1 LHGSQL
7 DLGVVGA
14 AQSEP
19 DDVIGGVADQFGA
32 FEGIHHGFTEGRPG
46 ELAQVDPVEEHR
58 ARVGI
63 GQPPGEP
70 RQGGL
75 AGPGPADH
83 GDGGTRQDDEVEVAQ
98 HRLAA
103 VADGDAAQP

>member
-1 LHGSQL
+1 MPGSHQ
-7 DLGVVGA
+7 DLRVVGA

-19 DDVIGGVADQFGA
+19 DDVVGGVADQFGA
-32 FEGIHHGFTEGRPG
+32 FEGIDDGFAEGRPR

-83 GDGGTRQDDEVEVAQ
+83 GDGGTRRNDEVEVAQ

-103 VADGDAAQP
+103 VAYRDAAQP